1 MAARL
6 VAQVVAFSAT
16 LVFYGDH
23 GAVLIHVP
31 VLLATT
37 FAASLFASRL
47 QVTEPPPPPRMLRRG
62 GGCGPVLMAGR
73 RPASSQVQAGSVAVV
88 GERRLQADADEFL
101 QSGSKAATV
110 AGRVAL
116 PHKAVAETHECGN
129 NNRGR
134 AYGYSGVYRARDSP
148 DEEDAGSLAAGGA
161 SSFGRGNVHAA
172 TAEARLL
179 PPTCFLSGAAR
190 LLLAAPSLRHLPYR
204 GQLPVAAA
212 MAGKGAAPQPPLL
225 APPAALNGPSREV
238 ALSEEALRSI
248 ETAAE
253 AVCAA
258 EAALAARA
266 AAAKAAQQAARAA
279 AAELEMAWVRAQSA
293 KISVEAATT
302 ALVGGGSPA
311 DSAGAASAL
320 SSPLAE
326 IDSQIAAELATIV
339 RVSAALEEECAL
351 VFFSRARALMRRI
364 AASDCLAAFIARTNC
379 C

>member
-37 FAASLFASRL
+37 FAASLFAFRL
-47 QVTEPPPPPRMLRRG
+47 
-62 GGCGPVLMAGR
+62 
-73 RPASSQVQAGSVAVV
+73 QVQAGSVAVV
-88 GERRLQADADEFL
+88 EERRLQADDDEVL
-101 QSGSKAATV
+101 QSSSKGAAV
-110 AGRVAL
+110 AGRLAL
-116 PHKAVAETHECGN
+116 PQKAVVETHECGH
-129 NNRGR
+129 NRGG
-134 AYGYSGVYRARDSP
+134 AYGYSGVYRARDLP
-148 DEEDAGSLAAGGA
+148 DEEDAGSLAAGGI
-161 SSFGRGNVHAA
+161 SSAGRGDNYAA

-204 GQLPVAAA
+204 GQLPAAA
-212 MAGKGAAPQPPLL
+212 TMAGKGAVPPPPLL
-225 APPAALNGPSREV
+225 GPPAALNGPSREA

-266 AAAKAAQQAARAA
+266 AAAEAAQQAAKAA
-279 AAELEMAWVRAQSA
+279 AAELEMAWVHAQSA

-302 ALVGGGSPA
+302 ALVSGGLPA
-311 DSAGAASAL
+311 DSAGVASAL

-364 AASDCLAAFIARTNC
+364 SASECLAAFIARTNC